1 MSGRASTKARA
12 RSVVG
17 RMASGGM
24 ASGRMASVVM
34 ASIVMASA
42 MSGCRSKAPQP
53 PAGSAP
59 VEARPAQGE
68 TPGATGGQPAT
79 PPPPAPVDEGTAEQ
93 LQALERANA
102 ALDRDDEASA
112 LAEYTRAAAGPVTGA
127 AISATLAAAE
137 LHDTRGRPAEARALY
152 QRAVEIAPQM
162 AEIRYAAGRFFAGLG
177 ESPLADVELR
187 EAIRLQPDFLPSYPA
202 LAGVLSQSGQ
212 PEAAAALLLAY
223 EQRLQALTARL
234 RDPARAN
241 ADRIA
246 VVDLFALLDDER
258 ATRALIDALAD
269 PSPHIRLA
277 AADALTFDPDPE
289 ALIALARAVEAE
301 ADPIAKRALAASL
314 RRAQATVEASMAKPA
329 PPPAMPKPG
338 Q

>member
-1 MSGRASTKARA
+1 MSARLT
-12 RSVVG
+12 VG
-17 RMASGGM
+17 AL
-24 ASGRMASVVM
+24 
-34 ASIVMASA
+34 MASA
-42 MSGCRSKAPQP
+42 IMASALMACSPKTSKA

-68 TPGATGGQPAT
+68 APGATGGQPAPPAPAT
-79 PPPPAPVDEGTAEQ
+79 GATPAPAPPPPGATGGPPATPPPVDEGTAEQ

-102 ALDRDDEASA
+102 ALDRGDEAAA
-112 LAEYTRAAAGPVTGA
+112 LAEYTRAAQGPVTGA

-202 LAGVLSQSGQ
+202 LAGVLAQSGQ
-212 PEAAAALLLAY
+212 PDAAAALLLGY
-223 EQRLQALTARL
+223 EQRLQALTTRL
-234 RDPARAN
+234 RDPARSD
-241 ADRIA
+241 ADRVA
-246 VVDLFALLDDER
+246 VIDLFALLDDDR

-269 PSPHIRLA
+269 PSPHVRLA

-289 ALIALARAVEAE
+289 ALVALARAVESE

-314 RRAQATVEASMAKPA
+314 RRAQATVEASMAKP
-329 PPPAMPKPG
+329 PPLPAMPKPG